1 MVAPEGKPFGWQDPK
16 EWDAFGAWMQEK
28 NLLEQPPDVPASYDN
43 SLLPGSGLQPD
54 AAVTWPRLAAY

>member
-1 MVAPEGKPFGWQDPK
+1 MVPPEGKPFGWQEPK

-43 SLLPGSGLQPD
+43 SLLPGSGL
-54 AAVTWPRLAAY
+54 